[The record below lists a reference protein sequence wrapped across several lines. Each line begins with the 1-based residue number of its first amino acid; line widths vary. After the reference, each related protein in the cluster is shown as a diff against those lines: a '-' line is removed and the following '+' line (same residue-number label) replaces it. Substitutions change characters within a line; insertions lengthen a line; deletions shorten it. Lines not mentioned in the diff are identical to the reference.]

1 MEILIRLV
9 TLLFDLVFPWV
20 IGYGLGQSKYRS
32 EKLCSYLLI
41 GNILFFWPLIGLISM
56 WGIRLEYSLILLVL
70 IGLIPYLAPG
80 IIGWFQCRQKF
91 TNPLDQ
97 GSYFLMALL
106 PNNITIGFIAS
117 FILFGERGV
126 ALTQIITLC
135 AMPVNFLIS
144 YPFGQYFGN
153 LGGAKGLAKP
163 TFKTVLF
170 SKNQIPT
177 LGILIGLTLNIFGV
191 ARPNVM
197 TSILPVLIHLSAWA
211 FLFPVGHSMKFSAMK
226 QYLPISIEM
235 LSYKFLITPIAV
247 ALSVYFLFSDPTIIG
262 TAIVIG
268 FSPVAIFSIVIS
280 QIYHLN
286 YHMAITGVL
295 VSHVVFSIII
305 FPILILLKDWLW

>member
-177 LGILIGLTLNIFGV
+177 LGILIGLTLKIRKWPF
-191 ARPNVM
+191 
-197 TSILPVLIHLSAWA
+197 
-211 FLFPVGHSMKFSAMK
+211 
-226 QYLPISIEM
+226 
-235 LSYKFLITPIAV
+235 
-247 ALSVYFLFSDPTIIG
+247 
-262 TAIVIG
+262 
-268 FSPVAIFSIVIS
+268 
-280 QIYHLN
+280 
-286 YHMAITGVL
+286 
-295 VSHVVFSIII
+295 
-305 FPILILLKDWLW
+305 